1 MGPWDQAGGGGAT
14 QGGAGRGRPTSCTR
28 ARRLPGMAA
37 WYQAAGGCSTSW
49 GLARTWPAPVRRPT
63 RRRERSG
70 CGAGGT
76 GGTLPRVPR
85 PRRRPS
91 HDLAGG
97 AALFLAGNVAMRR
110 KLGFGPVRVRIAAAV
125 LALVTAVIGAFV
137 AIEVQLAVVTALLAG
152 MLVLERRQA
161 AAGWMT

>member
-1 MGPWDQAGGGGAT
+1 
-14 QGGAGRGRPTSCTR
+14 
-28 ARRLPGMAA
+28 
-37 WYQAAGGCSTSW
+37 
-49 GLARTWPAPVRRPT
+49 
-63 RRRERSG
+63 
-70 CGAGGT
+70 
-76 GGTLPRVPR
+76 
-85 PRRRPS
+85 
-91 HDLAGG
+91 
-97 AALFLAGNVAMRR
+97 MRR